1 MALVDGF
8 GLEDYLLNSCLGRKD
23 GNVYEALLE
32 AAKRSPFN
40 ATDEGPAWKPVLQAR
55 LAPSMQNS
63 RRSKM

>member
-8 GLEDYLLNSCLGRKD
+8 GFEDYLLNSCLGRKD

-55 LAPSMQNS
+55 LAPSLQNS
-63 RRSKM
+63 RSSKM